1 MRDIHLSY
9 GNQKPERRVEIE
21 MDLGL
26 KGKYALVTG
35 GSYGIGRSIAL
46 ALAEEGC
53 NVAICA
59 RNKEQIEETV
69 IELKARGI
77 QSIGIPADVMIPAD
91 IERVMKTVIDSWGT
105 IHILVNNVG
114 GGGRW
119 GSAIVE
125 ETSEDVWLDVYN
137 KNVLAAIRFTMKAI
151 PFMRRQ
157 KWGRVVT
164 ITSIQGREGGGRPWY
179 NMAKS
184 AEISLMKTLAM
195 NRQLSKYSI
204 TFNSIAPG
212 AIIFTGNEW
221 DILRKENP
229 KEFERMIDWKHP
241 LGRLGTPEE
250 VANVVVFLCSEKASL
265 VNGASIPVDGGE
277 SKSF

>member
-1 MRDIHLSY
+1 
-9 GNQKPERRVEIE
+9 
-21 MDLGL
+21 MDLAL
-26 KGKYALVTG
+26 KRKYALVTG
-35 GSYGIGRSIAL
+35 GSHGIGRSVAL

-59 RNKEQIEETV
+59 RNKERIEETV
-69 IELKARGI
+69 GELKERGI
-77 QSIGIPADVMIPAD
+77 QSIGIPADLMIPAD
-91 IERVMKTVIDSWGT
+91 IERVMKTIIDSWGT

-119 GSAIVE
+119 GSDEVE
-125 ETSEDVWLDVYN
+125 ETPEDVWLDVYN
-137 KNVLAAIRFTMKAI
+137 KNALAAIRFTMRVI
-151 PFMRRQ
+151 PFMRKQ

-164 ITSIQGREGGGRPWY
+164 ISSIYGREGGGRPWF

-195 NRQLSKYSI
+195 NHELVRDGI
-204 TFNSIAPG
+204 TFNSVAPG
-212 AIIFTGNEW
+212 AIMIPDTGWESEQKQKPEEF
-221 DILRKENP
+221 KEMVDSQ
-229 KEFERMIDWKHP
+229 FP

-250 VANVVVFLCSEKASL
+250 VANVVAFICSDKARL

-277 SKSF
+277 SRSF